1 LVARPDGTA
10 AIVAKFKE
18 PDLVVFD
25 IPGEPLL

>member
-1 LVARPDGTA
+1 MIARPNGTA

-25 IPGEPLL
+25 IPTQR